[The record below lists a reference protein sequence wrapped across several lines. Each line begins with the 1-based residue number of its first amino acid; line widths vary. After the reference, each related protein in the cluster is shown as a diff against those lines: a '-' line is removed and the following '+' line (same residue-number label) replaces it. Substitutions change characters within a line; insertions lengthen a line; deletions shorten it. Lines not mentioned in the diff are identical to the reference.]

1 MRLYI
6 NKIGY
11 RSKIHYI
18 ITRESEKK
26 IKKKI
31 NPSTLKKYI
40 YSYIVYI
47 DRRKHFIIY
56 NQKKKFKYMSI
67 LQMRSLK
74 VQDWNIKKDIMIDLI
89 VLLYKHLLKYIGE
102 VV

>member
-1 MRLYI
+1 
-6 NKIGY
+6 
-11 RSKIHYI
+11 
-18 ITRESEKK
+18 
-26 IKKKI
+26 
-31 NPSTLKKYI
+31 
-40 YSYIVYI
+40 
-47 DRRKHFIIY
+47 
-56 NQKKKFKYMSI
+56 MSI